1 MPATK
6 EGCESAG
13 GVWLPLSS
21 HCDFSPEAMCE
32 VRGGNLINNRSRF
45 WWCDVDQK
53 FGCERTGGT
62 WYNTSFYNDVL
73 GWREYDHEVTGFCY
87 VVHLGST
94 LRFRDF
100 RQGKCEAHNGQ
111 WEPLS

>member
-32 VRGGNLINNRSRF
+32 VRGGNLINNRSRC